1 MKIPFEK
8 SAGISLMVGSLLM
21 VVTMLLHPAGGNL
34 EHLIKT
40 ASVIIISHSI
50 ALLAIPFLAVGF
62 WGLTKKLGT
71 DNFFSVTA
79 FAMVLLGLI
88 AGMIAAT
95 VNGLALPIYIQNY
108 KDTSPGIAAS
118 IKPILRNN
126 ISINQAFDFVFIG
139 AICLSTLF
147 WSIAIVLTK
156 KIPVWIG
163 YFGIILFIVVIG
175 MLVSG
180 FVFVNL
186 HGFRLY
192 ILANVLWFGLIGMN
206 LIRSE
211 MYTNK
216 NTFR

>member
-1 MKIPFEK
+1 
-8 SAGISLMVGSLLM
+8 
-21 VVTMLLHPAGGNL
+21 LHPAGGNV
-34 EHLIKT
+34 EHLLKT

-62 WGLTKKLGT
+62 WGLTKKVGT

-95 VNGLALPIYIQNY
+95 INGLALPIYIQNY
-108 KDTSPGIAAS
+108 REASPDITAS
-118 IKPILRNN
+118 INPILKNN
-126 ISINQAFDFVFIG
+126 IAINQAFDFVFIG

-156 KIPVWIG
+156 KIPLWIG
-163 YFGIILFIVVIG
+163 YSGIILFILVIG

-192 ILANVLWFGLIGMN
+192 ILANVMWFGLIAIV
-206 LIRSE
+206 LINSKVDKLNNSFE
-211 MYTNK
+211 G
-216 NTFR
+216 